1 VGVAKWGHFGTRLLI
16 VAKSLPRA
24 SNSDATVS
32 GVGVPLKTPA
42 GVWVIVGVAL
52 LIAAAGLGTGIFI
65 AFKSTAWNGQKTIPG
80 ADQEVSPP
88 PGTTGVL
95 GTGPESVNPG
105 EPQAIVADP
114 IEEDRTRQEV
124 LSRIDLMK
132 SFSQGDKDKLYAQV
146 ERARS
151 FQKIAVIPFA
161 KNETAPS
168 AAQIENL
175 FKRLK
180 APEMQKLL
188 GDPTVLFMMVGFAD
202 QQGEESKNVEVS
214 KARAENVVKALKEK
228 TEVANVMH
236 SVGMGG
242 QDLFD
247 QKNPEKNRL
256 VEVWA
261 VEP

>member
-1 VGVAKWGHFGTRLLI
+1 
-16 VAKSLPRA
+16 
-24 SNSDATVS
+24 
-32 GVGVPLKTPA
+32 
-42 GVWVIVGVAL
+42 
-52 LIAAAGLGTGIFI
+52 
-65 AFKSTAWNGQKTIPG
+65 
-80 ADQEVSPP
+80 
-88 PGTTGVL
+88 
-95 GTGPESVNPG
+95 
-105 EPQAIVADP
+105 
-114 IEEDRTRQEV
+114 
-124 LSRIDLMK
+124 MK